1 MATNRSLLGPVLWV
15 LLLLLAASELRGEP
29 SSAEFQAPRSQR
41 PAVWL
46 DASAGEGSHQDSQW
60 NARRVVGYGLSCE
73 DRSSTPSVPNRPYF

>member
-1 MATNRSLLGPVLWV
+1 MALDRSLLGPVLWV

-46 DASAGEGSHQDSQW
+46 DASVGEGSHRGVQW
-60 NARRVVGYGLSCE
+60 NARWVVGDGLSCE
-73 DRSSTPSVPNRPYF
+73 DRTSTPSVPNRPYF